1 MVIVDPFFQST
12 TIAISPKE
20 NLSTEVLRLH
30 DSEMVINQIYKW
42 MLLNWNQTYCITK
55 SNVLLLA
62 LTWLKCVKCYAKK

>member
-30 DSEMVINQIYKW
+30 DSEMVINQIYK
-42 MLLNWNQTYCITK
+42 
-55 SNVLLLA
+55 
-62 LTWLKCVKCYAKK
+62 